1 MGGLFYVIGRIITL
15 GNPKAKAR
23 INRVCEEKVLKT
35 IESAIVCGGVVA
47 TGGALAGVAAAT
59 VTTSAATSAVMGAL
73 HTAKTGERALVLR
86 YVEPPRKKDKPN
98 DYVPLQP
105 PVKITK
111 IQQDELEKNASIYRG
126 RMFVFNDDVENFN
139 VAINNAHCSLPWN
152 VNHST
157 DAIDRQSNFVSLN
170 LPQQTAAEHIQR
182 AWFNSIKHIYNPNT
196 GINYVVPRSQ
206 ERTSVLDTVLER
218 TGVSVTYEDGRR
230 IIDISSDADP
240 KICEKLELPSPTLGD
255 KRNVL
260 ELHDKA
266 VEKVTMTQF
275 DMNSSAVSLATS
287 KSIADASMNAASLIW
302 STYQHYRTQKEVSRH
317 DPDFENKTNV
327 TYPELLNP

>member
-35 IESAIVCGGVVA
+35 IENAVVC
-47 TGGALAGVAAAT
+47 AGAAAT
-59 VTTSAATSAVMGAL
+59 GTILLAASTSTITTSTVISGIAGAS
-73 HTAKTGERALVLR
+73 HTAKTGKRGLVIR
-86 YVEPPRKKDKPN
+86 YVESPRKKDKPN
-98 DYVPLQP
+98 DYVPVQP

-126 RMFVFNDDVENFN
+126 RIFVFNDDVENFN
-139 VAINNAHCSLPWN
+139 VAINNAYCSLPWN

-157 DAIDRQSNFVSLN
+157 DAIDRQSNFVFLN
-170 LPQQTAAEHIQR
+170 LPQQTAAEHIQN
-182 AWFNSIKHIYNPNT
+182 AWFNYRNP
-196 GINYVVPRSQ
+196 RFE

-240 KICEKLELPSPTLGD
+240 KICEILELPSPTLGD

-302 STYQHYRTQKEVSRH
+302 STYQHYRARKEVSRH

>member
-1 MGGLFYVIGRIITL
+1 MGGFFYSLGRVLTL
-15 GNPKAKAR
+15 GNSKAKAR
-23 INRVCEEKVLKT
+23 INRICEGRVLKT

-59 VTTSAATSAVMGAL
+59 VTSSAATSAVMGAL

-98 DYVPLQP
+98 DYVPVQP

-126 RMFVFNDDVENFN
+126 RIFVFNDDVENFN
-139 VAINNAHCSLPWN
+139 VAINNAYCSLPWN

-157 DAIDRQSNFVSLN
+157 DAIDRQSNFVFLT
-170 LPQQTAAEHIQR
+170 LPQQTAAEHIQN
-182 AWFNSIKHIYNPNT
+182 AWFNYRNP
-196 GINYVVPRSQ
+196 RFE

-240 KICEKLELPSPTLGD
+240 KICEILELPSPTLGD

-287 KSIADASMNAASLIW
+287 KNIADASMNAASLIW
-302 STYQHYRTQKEVSRH
+302 STYQHYRTRKEVSRH

>member
-1 MGGLFYVIGRIITL
+1 MGGFFYSLGRVLTL
-15 GNPKAKAR
+15 GNSKAKAR
-23 INRVCEEKVLKT
+23 INRICEEKVVKT
-35 IESAIVCGGVVA
+35 IESAIVCAGVVA

-59 VTTSAATSAVMGAL
+59 VTSSTVTSAVMGAL

-86 YVEPPRKKDKPN
+86 YVEPPRKIDKPN
-98 DYVPLQP
+98 DYIPVES

-111 IQQDELEKNASIYRG
+111 IQQDELEKNASVYRE
-126 RMFVFNDDVENFN
+126 RIFVFNDDVENYN
-139 VAINNAHCSLPWN
+139 IAINNAHCSLPWN

-157 DAIDRQSNFVSLN
+157 HAIDRQSNFVFLN

-206 ERTSVLDTVLER
+206 EKSSVVDTVLER

-230 IIDISSDADP
+230 IIDISCDADT
-240 KICEKLELPSPTLGD
+240 KICEILELPSPTLGD
-255 KRNVL
+255 KRDVF

-266 VEKVTMTQF
+266 AEKVTMTQR
-275 DMNSSAVSLATS
+275 DMNSSAVGLAMS
-287 KSIADASMNAASLIW
+287 KSIPEKSVSAASLIW
-302 STYQHYRTQKEVSRH
+302 DTYQNYRARKEVTYH
-317 DPDFENKTNV
+317 DPDFENKSAV
-327 TYPELLNP
+327 TYSEILNP